1 MSDHAGPPQ
10 VGAIN
15 SMERAQSA
23 NTRIRGISS
32 MATRQVLAELAGAF
46 RARSGIDVAFESV
59 GGVDA
64 ARRVQAGESYDLAV
78 LDADALDRLAATGR
92 VVADSQAAL
101 VRSGVAIAVRAGA
114 PRPDVS
120 SEEAL
125 QRAVLSARTLG
136 HSTGPSGT
144 ALLRLFEHWG
154 LLDELRPRIVQA
166 PPGVPV
172 GKLVA
177 DGQVGLGFQQASE
190 MMNVP
195 GIDVLGPMPPGCQ
208 IVSIFSAGLC
218 AASTQPEAVR
228 ALIDFMHS
236 PAADEAKRRHGMEP
250 A

>member
-1 MSDHAGPPQ
+1 MS
-10 VGAIN
+10 
-15 SMERAQSA
+15 
-23 NTRIRGISS
+23 TRIHGISS
-32 MATRQVLAELAGAF
+32 MATRLVLAELAGAF
-46 RARSGIDVAFESV
+46 RARSGVDVAFESI

-64 ARRVQAGESYDLAV
+64 AKRVQAGEAYDLAV

-92 VVADSQAAL
+92 VVADSQVGL

-120 SEEAL
+120 SEDAL
-125 QRAVLSARTLG
+125 KRAVLAARSLG

-144 ALLRLFEHWG
+144 ALLKLFARWG
-154 LLDELRPRIVQA
+154 ILDEVRPRIVQA

-177 DGQVGLGFQQASE
+177 DGQVELGFQQYSE

-195 GIDVLGPMPPGCQ
+195 GIDVLGPMPPGCG
-208 IVSIFSAGLC
+208 IVSVFSAGLC

-228 ALIDFMHS
+228 ALIEFMHS
-236 PAADEAKRRHGMEP
+236 PAAAEAKRRHGMEP